1 MDRFD
6 KIMQIAEEL
15 SHTRS
20 QVENTMVSLK
30 TQLKYISNAIDHAMA
45 ELDTK
50 GVDATLI
57 KIVDIE
63 ERASGVSRCVKSL
76 KQQSASLEQALGYI
90 KAAKRLSN

>member
-1 MDRFD
+1 MDRLD

-20 QVENTMVSLK
+20 QVENTMLGLK
-30 TQLKYISNAIDHAMA
+30 TQLRYLSNAIDHTMA

-50 GVDATLI
+50 GVDATLA

-63 ERASGVSRCVKSL
+63 ERSSAVSRCVKTL

>member
-1 MDRFD
+1 MDRLD
-6 KIMQIAEEL
+6 KIMMIAEEL

-30 TQLKYISNAIDHAMA
+30 TQLRYLSNAIDHTLA

-50 GVDATLI
+50 GVDATLN
-57 KIVDIE
+57 KIVDVE
-63 ERASGVSRCVKSL
+63 ERSSGISRCVKTL

>member
-1 MDRFD
+1 MDRLD

-20 QVENTMVSLK
+20 QVESTMISLK
-30 TQLKYISNAIDHAMA
+30 AQLRHLSGAIDHTIA
-45 ELDTK
+45 ELDTR
-50 GVDATLI
+50 GVDAQLT
-57 KIVDIE
+57 KIVDVE
-63 ERASGVSRCVKSL
+63 ERAAGISRCVRVL

>member
-1 MDRFD
+1 MDRLD

-20 QVENTMVSLK
+20 QVEATMVNLK
-30 TQLKYISNAIDHAMA
+30 TQLNYLSNAIDHTVA

-50 GVDATLI
+50 GVDSTLVR
-57 KIVDIE
+57 IVDIE
-63 ERASGVSRCVKSL
+63 EKAAGISRCVKTL

>member
-1 MDRFD
+1 MDRLD

-15 SHTRS
+15 GNTRT
-20 QVENTMVSLK
+20 QVENTMVKLK
-30 TQLKYISNAIDHAMA
+30 GQLTYLSNSIDYTLS
-45 ELDTK
+45 ELDTR
-50 GVDATLI
+50 GVDATLA

-63 ERASGVSRCVKSL
+63 EKASAISRCVKSL

>member
-1 MDRFD
+1 MDRLD

-20 QVENTMVSLK
+20 QVDNTMVNLK
-30 TQLKYISNAIDHAMA
+30 TQLRYLSNTIDHTIA
-45 ELDTK
+45 ELETK
-50 GVDATLI
+50 GVDAQLI
-57 KIVDIE
+57 KIIDIE
-63 ERASGVSRCVKSL
+63 EKAAGISRCVKTI

>member
-1 MDRFD
+1 MDRLD

-20 QVENTMVSLK
+20 QVENTMINLK
-30 TQLKYISNAIDHAMA
+30 AQLNYLNSAIDHTAA

-50 GVDATLI
+50 GVDATLA

-63 ERASGVSRCVKSL
+63 ERASGISRCVKTL